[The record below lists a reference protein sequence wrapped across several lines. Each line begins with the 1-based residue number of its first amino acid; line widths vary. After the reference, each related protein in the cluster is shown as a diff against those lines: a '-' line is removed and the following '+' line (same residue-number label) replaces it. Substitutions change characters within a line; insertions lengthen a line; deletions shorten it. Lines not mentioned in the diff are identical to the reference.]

1 MASVAKWQVVLV
13 LSFVLAVDK
22 ESHMIFHFY
31 FIFYM
36 PNASKVAY
44 QHFLFNSIL
53 FFLGEETV

>member
-1 MASVAKWQVVLV
+1 M

-44 QHFLFNSIL
+44 QHFLFNSVL